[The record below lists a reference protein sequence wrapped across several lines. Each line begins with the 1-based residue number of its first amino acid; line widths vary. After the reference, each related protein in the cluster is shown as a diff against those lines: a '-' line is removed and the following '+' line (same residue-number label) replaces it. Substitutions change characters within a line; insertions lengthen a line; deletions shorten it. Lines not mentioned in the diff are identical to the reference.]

1 VISAQLPFR
10 YAVYFCPS
18 PDSDWGLAGAQW
30 LGRCAITGKTSQQLE
45 ISGIDS
51 ELFRSLTSDPKRYGW
66 HATLKAPF
74 KLAPEHEVGDL
85 LLKLHQLAKSLKPFD
100 LPKLEV
106 SSVGGFLSLRPKIAS
121 DELDAAAAMCVRDL
135 QSFSLPLTEKE
146 LTRRRNKAELT
157 PEQDKLLVDWGYP
170 WVLDEFNFHFS
181 LTGSLDSVDAKTEKK
196 LIQAAKHH
204 FQNLSICRFDRI
216 ALVIEP
222 EAGKD
227 FEVIKLL
234 ELYP

>member
-1 VISAQLPFR
+1 
-10 YAVYFCPS
+10 
-18 PDSDWGLAGAQW
+18 
-30 LGRCAITGKTSQQLE
+30 
-45 ISGIDS
+45 
-51 ELFRSLTSDPKRYGW
+51 
-66 HATLKAPF
+66 
-74 KLAPEHEVGDL
+74 
-85 LLKLHQLAKSLKPFD
+85 
-100 LPKLEV
+100 
-106 SSVGGFLSLRPKIAS
+106 
-121 DELDAAAAMCVRDL
+121 MCVRDL
-135 QSFSLPLTEKE
+135 QSFALPLTAEE
-146 LTRRRNKAELT
+146 LTRRRKAELS

-181 LTGSLDSVDAKTEKK
+181 LTGPLDSVDSKTEKK
-196 LIQAAKHH
+196 LIQAAKQH

>member
-1 VISAQLPFR
+1 M
-10 YAVYFCPS
+10 YFCPS

-74 KLAPEHEVGDL
+74 KLAPEHEVGEL

>member
-1 VISAQLPFR
+1 MISAQLPFR
-10 YAVYFCPS
+10 YAVYFCPAANTE
-18 PDSDWGLAGAQW
+18 WGIAGVQW
-30 LGRCAITGKTSQQLE
+30 LGRCAITGKPSPQIPASE
-45 ISGIDS
+45 IDS
-51 ELFRSLTSDPKRYGW
+51 HLFQSLTSEPKRYGW

-74 KLAPEHEVGDL
+74 KLVPEYEVSDL

-106 SSVGGFLSLRPKIAS
+106 SMDGGFLSLRPKTAS
-121 DELDAAAAMCVRDL
+121 KQLNAVASKCVRDL
-135 QSFSLPLTEKE
+135 KSFALPLSSEE
-146 LTRRRNKAELT
+146 LSRRRKAGLT
-157 PEQDKLLVDWGYP
+157 PEQDRLLVEWGYP

-181 LTGSLDSVDAKTEKK
+181 LTSSLHSIDPQIQTK
-196 LIQAAKHH
+196 LIQLAKKH
-204 FQNLSICRFDRI
+204 FEDLSTCRFDRI

-222 EAGKD
+222 EVGRD

>member
-1 VISAQLPFR
+1 MISAQLPFR

-45 ISGIDS
+45 ILGIDS

>member
-1 VISAQLPFR
+1 MISAQLPFR
-10 YAVYFCPS
+10 YAVYFCPA
-18 PDSDWGLAGAQW
+18 PDSDWGIAGAQW
-30 LGRCAITGKTSQQLE
+30 LGRCAITGKTSHQLE
-45 ISGIDS
+45 ISGIGS

-74 KLAPEHEVGDL
+74 KLVPEYEVGDL

-106 SSVGGFLSLRPKIAS
+106 SSAGGFLSLRPQIAS
-121 DELDAAAAMCVRDL
+121 DELDAVAAMCVRDL
-135 QSFSLPLTEKE
+135 QSFALPLTEEE
-146 LTRRRNKAELT
+146 LTRRRKAELT

-181 LTGSLDSVDAKTEKK
+181 LTGSLDSIDAKTEKK
-196 LIQAAKHH
+196 LIQAAKQH
-204 FQNLSICRFDRI
+204 FGNLSVCRFDRI

>member
-1 VISAQLPFR
+1 MISAQLPFR
-10 YAVYFCPS
+10 YAVYFCPA
-18 PDSDWGLAGAQW
+18 PDSDWGIAGAQW

-85 LLKLHQLAKSLKPFD
+85 LLKLHQLAKLIKPFD

>member
-1 VISAQLPFR
+1 MISAQLPFR
-10 YAVYFCPS
+10 YAVYFCPA
-18 PDSDWGLAGAQW
+18 PDTDWGIAGARW
-30 LGRCAITGKTSQQLE
+30 LGRCAITGKRSQQLE

-51 ELFRSLTSDPKRYGW
+51 ELFHSLTSDPKRYGW

-74 KLAPEHEVGDL
+74 KLVPEHEVGDL
-85 LLKLHQLAKSLKPFD
+85 LLKLHQLAKSLKPFE

-106 SSVGGFLSLRPKIAS
+106 SRVGGFLSLRPTEIS
-121 DELDAAAAMCVRDL
+121 VQLNDAAAICVRDL
-135 QSFSLPLTEKE
+135 HSFALPLDEAE
-146 LTRRRNKAELT
+146 LARRRKAKLT
-157 PEQDKLLVDWGYP
+157 PEQDKLLVEWGYP
-170 WVLDEFNFHFS
+170 WILDQFNFHFS
-181 LTGSLDSVDAKTEKK
+181 LTGSLQSIDAPKQQK
-196 LIQAAKHH
+196 LMQAAEQH
-204 FQNLSICRFDRI
+204 FGNLSVCRFDRI

>member
-1 VISAQLPFR
+1 MISAQLPFR
-10 YAVYFCPS
+10 YAVYFCPA
-18 PDSDWGLAGAQW
+18 PDSDWGIAGAQW

>member
-1 VISAQLPFR
+1 MISAQLPFR

-121 DELDAAAAMCVRDL
+121 DELDAVAAMCVRDL

>member
-1 VISAQLPFR
+1 MISAQLPFR
-10 YAVYFCPS
+10 YAVYFCPA
-18 PDSDWGLAGAQW
+18 PDTDWGIAGARW
-30 LGRCAITGKTSQQLE
+30 LGRCAITGKRSQQLE

-51 ELFRSLTSDPKRYGW
+51 ELLYSLTSHPKRYGW

-74 KLAPEHEVGDL
+74 KLVPEHEVGDL
-85 LLKLHQLAKSLKPFD
+85 LLKLHQLAKSLKPFE

-106 SSVGGFLSLRPKIAS
+106 SRVGGFLSLRPKIVS
-121 DELDAAAAMCVRDL
+121 DQLNAAAAMCVRDL
-135 QSFSLPLTEKE
+135 QSFALPLTAEE
-146 LTRRRNKAELT
+146 LTRRRKAELT

-181 LTGSLDSVDAKTEKK
+181 LTGPLDSVDSKTEKK
-196 LIQAAKHH
+196 LIQAAKQH

>member
-1 VISAQLPFR
+1 MISAQLPFR

-196 LIQAAKHH
+196 IIQAAKHH

>member
-1 VISAQLPFR
+1 
-10 YAVYFCPS
+10 VYFCPA
-18 PDSDWGLAGAQW
+18 PDSDWGIAGAQW
-30 LGRCAITGKTSQQLE
+30 IGRCAITGKTSQQLE
-45 ISGIDS
+45 ILGIDS

-66 HATLKAPF
+66 HATLMAPF

-121 DELDAAAAMCVRDL
+121 YELDAAAAMCVKDL
-135 QSFSLPLTEKE
+135 QSFALPLTEEE
-146 LTRRRNKAELT
+146 LSRRRKAELT

-181 LTGSLDSVDAKTEKK
+181 LTGSLSSVDSKIERK
-196 LIQAAKHH
+196 LIQAAKKH
-204 FQNLSICRFDRI
+204 FGNLGGCRFDRI

-227 FEVIKLL
+227 FEVIKFL
-234 ELYP
+234 ELCP

>member
-1 VISAQLPFR
+1 MISAQLPFR

-45 ISGIDS
+45 ILGIDS

-135 QSFSLPLTEKE
+135 QSFSLPLTEEE

>member
-74 KLAPEHEVGDL
+74 KLAPEHEVGEL

>member
-18 PDSDWGLAGAQW
+18 PDSDWGIAGAKW
-30 LGRCAITGKTSQQLE
+30 LGRCAITGKRGQQLE

-66 HATLKAPF
+66 HATLRAPF
-74 KLAPEHEVGDL
+74 KLVPEHEVGDL
-85 LLKLHQLAKSLKPFD
+85 LLKLHQLAKTLKPFD
-100 LPKLEV
+100 LPKLVV
-106 SSVGGFLSLRPKIAS
+106 STAGGFLSLRPKITS
-121 DELDAAAAMCVRDL
+121 DELDAAAATFVREL
-135 QSFSLPLTEKE
+135 QSFALPLTEAE
-146 LTRRRNKAELT
+146 LTRRRKAELT
-157 PEQDKLLVDWGYP
+157 PEQDKLLVNWGYP
-170 WVLDEFNFHFS
+170 WVLEEFNFHFS
-181 LTGSLDSVDAKTEKK
+181 LTGSLDSVDSKIEKK
-196 LIQAAKHH
+196 LIQAAKKH
-204 FQNLSICRFDRI
+204 FENLSSCRFDRI

-234 ELYP
+234 ELCS

>member
-1 VISAQLPFR
+1 MISAQLPFR
-10 YAVYFCPS
+10 YAVYFCPA
-18 PDSDWGLAGAQW
+18 PDSDWGIAGAQW

-85 LLKLHQLAKSLKPFD
+85 LLKLHQLAKLIKPFD

-121 DELDAAAAMCVRDL
+121 DELDAAAAMCVKDL
-135 QSFSLPLTEKE
+135 QSFALPLTEEE
-146 LTRRRNKAELT
+146 LTRRRKAELT

-196 LIQAAKHH
+196 IIQAAKHH
-204 FQNLSICRFDRI
+204 FQKLSVCRFDRI